1 MNQITIIL
9 FSECM
14 IGVKIRVNTQ
24 AICLHNVVL
33 TRQMACVFKN
43 TNCNEVPIIGGK
55 IVGFVL

>member
-1 MNQITIIL
+1 
-9 FSECM
+9 M

-24 AICLHNVVL
+24 AICLVL